1 MSYILDALRK
11 SEQERQLAEG
21 KSAGVLYPVTAES
34 RRSVS
39 SGLAIA
45 AAVAFGLAVAAGSAY
60 FLLRTPKPASPGST
74 PPAQSIGISP
84 PHQPTPPVAVT
95 PPAPPVVAVE
105 TPVSEVV
112 IPRPIVPVVPA
123 PEKPLAAP
131 SAKPEVGESRTDE
144 MPSISISGYIRDD
157 EAGGMAMIN
166 DKLVR
171 EGEEISPGLRLEKI
185 LPDGAVFSYKGRRFT
200 R

>member
-21 KSAGVLYPVTAES
+21 KSAGVLYPVAAES
-34 RRSVS
+34 HRPAW

-45 AAVAFGLAVAAGSAY
+45 GGVVVVLAAIAGSGY
-60 FLLRTPKPASPGST
+60 LLLRPP
-74 PPAQSIGISP
+74 PPA
-84 PHQPTPPVAVT
+84 PPVSLPAAPSPSV
-95 PPAPPVVAVE
+95 PPPPVVAVE
-105 TPVSEVV
+105 PPVQEIAV
-112 IPRPIVPVVPA
+112 PKPIVPVVPA
-123 PEKPLAAP
+123 REKPQAAP
-131 SAKPEVGESRTDE
+131 IARPEVAESRPDE
-144 MPSISISGYIRDD
+144 MPPINISGYIRDG

-171 EGEEISPGLRLEKI
+171 EGEEVLPGLRLEKI